1 MTLFVLLQD
10 DENAQL
16 NAKMKE
22 IEENRA
28 RLQRTTSIQ
37 QTQIEKQ
44 RALADESARK
54 CDSLQ
59 LQVSALNKVW
69 EHFPSVTWLISLVQL
84 CP

>member
-1 MTLFVLLQD
+1 MTSFVLLQD

-16 NAKMKE
+16 NAKLKE

-54 CDSLQ
+54 CDGLQ
-59 LQVSALNKVW
+59 LQVSALNKV
-69 EHFPSVTWLISLVQL
+69 
-84 CP
+84 